1 MTGPQV
7 LTIIGMFVEMI
18 GFSIV
23 GRYLFKQWKRTA
35 FDDQT
40 FFPARLLKLICWL
53 FRRTPEA
60 VATRAAGDGAGASE
74 AGSVEARFVFDETG
88 SVEDRLRGL
97 ESALNSVYQSQLTAT
112 SSMSLRVDA
121 VESSL
126 SQADRALMA
135 RINESETERTRESA
149 NELRNA
155 GWGLIFA
162 VIGLAIQLIA
172 SMV

>member
-1 MTGPQV
+1 MV
-7 LTIIGMFVEMI
+7 VEMI

-23 GRYLFKQWKRTA
+23 GGYLFKQWKRTS
-35 FDDQT
+35 FGDQT
-40 FFPARLLKLICWL
+40 FFPARFLVLVRWL
-53 FRRTPEA
+53 FRRTPDA
-60 VATRAAGDGAGASE
+60 VTTQAAGDGAGVSE

-97 ESALNSVYQSQLTAT
+97 QRALNDVYQSQLTAT

-135 RINESETERTRESA
+135 RIKESETERTRESA
-149 NELRNA
+149 NDLRNA

-162 VIGLAIQLIA
+162 VIGLATQLIA
-172 SMV
+172 SML